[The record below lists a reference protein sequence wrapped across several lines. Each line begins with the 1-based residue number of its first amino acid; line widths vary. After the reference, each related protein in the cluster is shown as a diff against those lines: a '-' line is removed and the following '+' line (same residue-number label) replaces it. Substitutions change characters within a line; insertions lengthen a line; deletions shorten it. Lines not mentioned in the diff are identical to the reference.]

1 MINSV
6 TLLGSSSG
14 RNAGDAALIS
24 GIMDA
29 VDNECGKRLRYEI
42 PSVRPSYITN
52 NYANDAHPVGMMP
65 WNLSVKMF
73 GFPTWRSIMR
83 TDLSLIFDAI
93 LFDRS
98 LYNPLFNYLST
109 VYLMLPFAK
118 RAGKILGMYNVGAG
132 PVNTDAGKKM
142 LREVSELMDF
152 ITVRDQDSYDILR
165 EIGVKNPR
173 MTVAADAAL
182 TVTPP
187 PAERIDAIISK
198 AGFLKSDNILA
209 INVNR
214 YLDSWASP
222 GRKPMTPE
230 QFVSVYGQALSA
242 VVQDL
247 GVQLMFVSTQHHDVE
262 ISTQVMNAVQAPC
275 RKALISNVDLNHY
288 EIQGVMARAGLL
300 FGMRLH
306 SIILAASVH
315 TPVIGLEYQPK
326 VTHFLKTAG
335 LGENS
340 LSFNDFT
347 VEQIA
352 AHIKNAWLDRAKI
365 RAVLDTNIPRLQEQA
380 RIPARLIAG
389 LSRGE
394 SVDVPALEAVAAG

>member
-24 GIMDA
+24 GIMDGI
-29 VDNECGKRLRYEI
+29 DSECGKRLTYEI
-42 PSVRPSYITN
+42 PSVRPSYVKN
-52 NYANDAHPVGMMP
+52 NYANDVRPIGMMP

-73 GFPTWRSIMR
+73 GLPTWRSVMR

-132 PVNTDAGKKM
+132 PVNSEAGKKM

-165 EIGVKNPR
+165 GIGVENPR

-182 TVTPP
+182 TVVP
-187 PAERIDAIISK
+187 PAAEHIDRIIQK
-198 AGFLKSDNILA
+198 AGFLANDNILA

-262 ISTQVMNAVQAPC
+262 ISQQVMNAVQAPC

-288 EIQGVMARAGLL
+288 EIQGVMTRAGLL

-335 LGENS
+335 LGQNS

-347 VEQIA
+347 VEQVA
-352 AHIKNAWLDRAKI
+352 AHIKEGWMNRGKI
-365 RAVLDTNIPRLQEQA
+365 REILDNNIPLLQQRA
-380 RIPARLIAG
+380 RIPARLIAS
-389 LSRGE
+389 LARGE
-394 SVDVPALEAVAAG
+394 SMNVPSLEAGAVG